1 MKKILSVVL
10 VLVAAFACANAAV
23 AYQSPVKATGFV
35 NDFAGIFS
43 TEQKSTLE
51 QKIAGFYQLNGS
63 EISVLTVSSLGD
75 ETVETYAVKLFAEWG
90 IGKKKTDNGLLI
102 LVAPTE
108 QKMRIEVGYG
118 LEGTVTDAQASVII
132 RTVMTPAFKENR
144 YFDGVSGAVDQII
157 GLISGDPT
165 VVPTGSSDSF
175 SSQDIKNYETLIVF
189 GLIVIG
195 NLAAFMARSKSWWLG
210 GVVGLVAGL
219 IFLGIIGALISAL
232 LGLIIDFLLSR
243 YGGDWFKS
251 HRGTGGFWFPGGGR
265 GGGGFGGFGG
275 GRSGGGG
282 SSGGW

>member
-10 VLVAAFACANAAV
+10 VLVAAFACANAAL
-23 AYQSPVKATGFV
+23 AYQSPGKATGFV

-63 EISVLTVSSLGD
+63 EISVVTVSSLGD

>member
-1 MKKILSVVL
+1 M
-10 VLVAAFACANAAV
+10 LVAAFACANAAL
-23 AYQSPVKATGFV
+23 AYQSPGKATGFV

-63 EISVLTVSSLGD
+63 EISVVTVSSLGD